1 MLTNALKR
9 LRKKA
14 GLTQKQAAQG
24 CAMSQSDYSRAEA
37 GRYALDAGEL
47 DRAAETFR
55 CAPADIYPP
64 EVRQCLYGC
73 GGPWPVKPAR
83 AYKTLRVP
91 LVLAERAA
99 EAAARD
105 GYASAGD
112 YMLSALREKLGAG
125 QGDGQ

>member
-37 GRYALDAGEL
+37 GRYALDPGEL
-47 DRAAETFR
+47 DRAAETLR

-64 EVRQCLYGC
+64 EVRQCLYG
-73 GGPWPVKPAR
+73 GGCEGPRPAKPAR

-91 LVLAERAA
+91 LVLADRAA
-99 EAAARD
+99 EAAQRE

-125 QGDGQ
+125 Q